1 MTLSVVIPAFNE
13 ERLLPA
19 TLTSLNQALESFH
32 QRGWSSEVIVCDNNS
47 TDQTPDIARQHGA
60 RVVFE
65 PINMIGRARNA
76 GASAASGDWILFLDA
91 DSIPSPALLALAA
104 QAIESGKV
112 FAGGS
117 TIRLDGGPWSAHF
130 ATAVWNLV
138 SRVGRLP
145 AGSFIFVETAA
156 FREIGG
162 FTLKQYAG
170 EEIDLARRLKKS
182 ARARGRRLTIL
193 SGAPLVT
200 SARKVRLYKPR
211 EIVSFMLRAALRPK
225 STMSSREACSIWYDG
240 RR

>member
-19 TLTSLNQALESFH
+19 TLTALHQSLESFH
-32 QRGWSSEVIVCDNNS
+32 QRAWASEIIVCDNNS
-47 TDQTPDIARQHGA
+47 SDRTPEIARAHGA

-76 GASAASGDWILFLDA
+76 GAAVANGQWILFLDA
-91 DSIPSPALLALAA
+91 DSIPSPALLTLVL
-104 QAIESGKV
+104 QAIESSRV

-117 TIRLDGGPWSAHF
+117 TIRLDEGPPSAHF
-130 ATAVWNLV
+130 ATGVWNLI
-138 SRVGRLP
+138 SRLGRLP
-145 AGSFIFVETAA
+145 AGSFIFVEADA
-156 FREIGG
+156 FREVGG
-162 FTLKQYAG
+162 FSLKQYAG

-182 ARARGRRLTIL
+182 ARARGRSLAIL

-200 SARKVRLYKPR
+200 SARKVRLYKPW
-211 EIVSFMLRAALRPK
+211 EIASFMIRAVFRPK
-225 STMSSREACSIWYDG
+225 STMSNREACSIWYDG